1 MLVFSSAER
10 TNSLA
15 PSLRPFQMR
24 WYKSKMPPAL
34 ASKSGS
40 RGKIQQRCCQGR
52 MASSLS
58 HRQMVV
64 SLTDAVRPQVRT
76 WAPSSATL
84 QRERGTPKRWGNSQA
99 MALTRTT
106 SSGGENPGSAGA
118 WAVFQAGQTFF
129 KESFSPAADD
139 FASRAQAI
147 GNLIVRET
155 LLSEEDHFCASDGKI
170 RQRIFIGAPFQLL
183 LFLLGE
189 DDFIR
194 AL

>member
-64 SLTDAVRPQVRT
+64 SLTDAVRPQVGKV
-76 WAPSSATL
+76 APDL
-84 QRERGTPKRWGNSQA
+84 GHPQRKRGTTKGWGKSQGI
-99 MALTRTT
+99 ALT
-106 SSGGENPGSAGA
+106 GNDNFWGKNPGSAGA
-118 WAVFQAGQTFF
+118 
-129 KESFSPAADD
+129 
-139 FASRAQAI
+139 
-147 GNLIVRET
+147 L
-155 LLSEEDHFCASDGKI
+155 C
-170 RQRIFIGAPFQLL
+170 
-183 LFLLGE
+183 
-189 DDFIR
+189 
-194 AL
+194 

>member
-58 HRQMVV
+58 HRQMTVKYDNV
-64 SLTDAVRPQVRT
+64 YLLARRFISFRSGSVRVILYGLLRGKGLTSRQK
-76 WAPSSATL
+76 
-84 QRERGTPKRWGNSQA
+84 GTR
-99 MALTRTT
+99 R
-106 SSGGENPGSAGA
+106 
-118 WAVFQAGQTFF
+118 
-129 KESFSPAADD
+129 
-139 FASRAQAI
+139 
-147 GNLIVRET
+147 
-155 LLSEEDHFCASDGKI
+155 KI
-170 RQRIFIGAPFQLL
+170 LD
-183 LFLLGE
+183 E
-189 DDFIR
+189 VNYT
-194 AL
+194 